1 MRKSRTFIFLLAIL
15 CVQTLVAQKATIK
28 NEVDLLRIESNFSPT
43 AAAKT
48 PGLFTGYNIA
58 EFNAS
63 ALVPIVLNG
72 GKLVL
77 INQPSY
83 EFVQLNY
90 KTNDQALINVA
101 PTELHNLNYNLGAK
115 LSFDSLYITALLVN
129 KIAGN
134 AEAFHIR
141 SYRPGGIILIEK
153 QANTNF
159 LWRFGLF
166 YQREYYGD
174 FYVPF
179 VGFKY
184 VKNQWKLDAAIPI
197 SARIA
202 YQHSNNLQVGFR
214 FNAFNRSYL
223 LEYQGFASEYMHKRT
238 NEVNLYFRYSI
249 TKNLVLCGRAG
260 ASIARSYRP
269 YAINDNVPYGIAF
282 YYPNDRT
289 NLGLDY
295 KDGFNAFLGLVI
307 KVNND

>member
-1 MRKSRTFIFLLAIL
+1 MRKLFALLLTIACL
-15 CVQTLVAQKATIK
+15 QSAKAQQATIK
-28 NEVDLLRIESNFSPT
+28 NEVDLFRIESNFSPT
-43 AAAKT
+43 ASVKT
-48 PGLFTGYNIA
+48 PGLFTGYSIS
-58 EFNAS
+58 EFNAN

-72 GKLVL
+72 GKLVV
-77 INQPSY
+77 INQASY

-90 KTNDQALINVA
+90 KVNSQALISVA
-101 PTELHNLNYNLGAK
+101 PTELHNLGYNVGAK

-134 AEAFHIR
+134 ATAFKLS
-141 SYRPGGIILIEK
+141 SYRPGGIVMLEK
-153 QANTNF
+153 QANKKF
-159 LWRFGLF
+159 LWRLGLF

-184 VKNQWKLDAAIPI
+184 VHKQWKLDAAIPI

-202 YQHSNNLQVGFR
+202 YQHTNNLQVGFR

-223 LEYQGFASEYMHKRT
+223 LEYQGFAAEYMHKRT
-238 NEVNLYFRYSI
+238 NEVNLYFRYSL
-249 TKNLVLCGRAG
+249 TNNLVLCGRAG

-269 YAINDNVPYGIAF
+269 YAITDNVPYGIAF
-282 YYPNDRT
+282 YYPNQRT

-295 KDGFNAFLGLVI
+295 NDGFNAFLGLVF
-307 KVNND
+307 KVNN